1 MIATVS
7 DFTLNLS
14 QIISIELKTTCYDDE
29 MDKVIFLVRPV
40 PQYVYNPET
49 GIYTLVNAP
58 VEIVRKYSNTAEA
71 SCIYESWLGLW
82 KEYVEKLN
90 KAKEK

>member
-29 MDKVIFLVRPV
+29 MDKVIFSVRLCHNMYIIPKRA
-40 PQYVYNPET
+40 Y
-49 GIYTLVNAP
+49 IH
-58 VEIVRKYSNTAEA
+58 
-71 SCIYESWLGLW
+71 
-82 KEYVEKLN
+82 
-90 KAKEK
+90 